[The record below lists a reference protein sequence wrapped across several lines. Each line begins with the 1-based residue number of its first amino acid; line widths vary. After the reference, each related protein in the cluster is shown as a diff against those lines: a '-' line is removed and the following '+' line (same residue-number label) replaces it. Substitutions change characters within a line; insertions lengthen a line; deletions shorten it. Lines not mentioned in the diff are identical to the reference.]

1 MASTS
6 ESSPA
11 DTTFSSKENPCVE
24 MWIFVKTPPK
34 QLKACLA
41 YEYKSGHL
49 CNIFQM
55 LNKCVL
61 HLVLNLLMVFKK
73 QILLSI
79 KDWY

>member
-1 MASTS
+1 
-6 ESSPA
+6 
-11 DTTFSSKENPCVE
+11 
-24 MWIFVKTPPK
+24 
-34 QLKACLA
+34 
-41 YEYKSGHL
+41 
-49 CNIFQM
+49 M

>member
-6 ESSPA
+6 ESSLA

-34 QLKACLA
+34 QLKACQA

-49 CNIFQM
+49 CNIF
-55 LNKCVL
+55 
-61 HLVLNLLMVFKK
+61 
-73 QILLSI
+73 
-79 KDWY
+79 